1 MCVPAWLS
9 QQFEI
14 SLSPAGTVSVYLICR
29 GSPLRNGTCGCSTVT
44 LENTMAWLLEYGAE
58 ESKVK
63 KSSVPIQTQGAQLL

>member
-1 MCVPAWLS
+1 MCVLAWLF

-29 GSPLRNGTCGCSTVT
+29 GSALRNGTRGCLTVT
-44 LENTMAWLLEYGAE
+44 LENTMARLLEYGAE

-63 KSSVPIQTQGAQLL
+63 SSVPIQTHGAQLL